1 MKRCPTCNQQF
12 TDEWLTFCTQ
22 DGTSLV
28 DVTGSA
34 PSIGE
39 PPPTFAYPPIPP
51 TVSRSEEPTLD
62 LPDAYRPPPVP
73 ASAPQTIQPGWQ
85 PPPPP
90 PGYVAGKQQSLA
102 AASLVLGLVS
112 ITIGWCCWFGV
123 LTAPISLVLGII
135 SLVQIK
141 NNPTQYSGKGMAIGG
156 IVTGGLYLVF
166 MALIILLYGVGLLAG
181 GFNP

>member
-12 TDEWLTFCTQ
+12 SDEWLTFCTH

-28 DVTGSA
+28 EVKGSA
-34 PSIGE
+34 GE

-62 LPDAYRPPPVP
+62 LPDAYVPPPVP
-73 ASAPQTIQPGWQ
+73 IDARQTSLPGWQ

-90 PGYVAGKQQSLA
+90 GYPAPQQSLA

-112 ITIGWCCWFGV
+112 ITIGWCCSFGLV
-123 LTAPISLVLGII
+123 TAPIALGLGIF

-141 NNPTQYSGKGMAIGG
+141 NNPTRYSGKGMAIGG
-156 IVTGGLYLVF
+156 IVTGGLYFVF
-166 MALIILLYGVGLLAG
+166 LLLMILIYGMAILAG
-181 GFNP
+181 GLI